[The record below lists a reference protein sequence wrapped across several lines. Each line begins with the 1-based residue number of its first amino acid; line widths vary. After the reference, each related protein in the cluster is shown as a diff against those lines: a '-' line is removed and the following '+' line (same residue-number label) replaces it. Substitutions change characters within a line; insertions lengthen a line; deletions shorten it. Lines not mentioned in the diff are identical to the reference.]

1 MAWTYPTYANTYAI
15 GTSGSIKYG
24 MFELGRAINERQ
36 GYLGITKT
44 QWYKAD
50 GTQAADIAITDLVGL
65 QIASANYKTNIDR
78 IYTAIRAMASSFKE
92 SGTSLTSYTTGT
104 LETAIGAT
112 LSPTLANVNIFQA
125 SLFQVAQD
133 ALDLLL
139 YIAKTESV
147 STGATSDSVNE
158 EFSGSYRSGIADP
171 PSGELDT
178 AQDAWDALGAYTYSA
193 GQYKGF
199 NVNVHRY
206 EALLYGTEFD
216 ASRTVGSQ
224 NVEVDFSSYGFTGNA
239 ESTWYRVS
247 WSNDFDSD
255 CDWSFGGAGG
265 TALATDSGSLVY
277 YIGTDIPLDSLV
289 TISLSTDYDASATVP
304 AGTYSSP
311 TDSLVLDITPNQ
323 CVCVIDLTPYLTDQA

>member
-1 MAWTYPTYANTYAI
+1 MAWTYPTYTNTYAI

-50 GTQAADIAITDLVGL
+50 GTQAADIAITDLVGM
-65 QIASANYKTNIDR
+65 QIASTYYKNNIDR
-78 IYTAIRAMASSFKE
+78 IYTAIRAMASSFKV
-92 SGTSLTSYTTGT
+92 SGTSLTAYTTGT

-112 LSPTLANVNIFQA
+112 LTPTLSNVNIFQA
-125 SLFQVAQD
+125 ALFQVAQD

-147 STGATSDSVNE
+147 STGATSDSVNS
-158 EFSGSYRSGIADP
+158 EFSGSYRSGIADA

-178 AQDAWDALGAYTYSA
+178 PQEAWDALGAYTYTQ
-193 GQYKGF
+193 GQYKGSG
-199 NVNVHRY
+199 VSIHRY
-206 EALLYGTEFD
+206 EDLFYGVEYD
-216 ASRTVGSQ
+216 ATRVIGSQ

-239 ESTWYRVS
+239 ESTWYTVS
-247 WSNDFDSD
+247 WSNEFDSS
-255 CDWSFGGAGG
+255 CDWSFGGASG
-265 TALATDSGSLVY
+265 TALATDGDSDT

-311 TDSLVLDITPNQ
+311 TDSLVLTITPVQ
-323 CVCVIDLTPYLTDQA
+323 CVCVIDISPYLTDQA